1 MMRNRRIIVAMS
13 GASGA
18 ILAAKTVNALIEKNV
33 EVSVIASGPFRMVW
47 QQEMTES
54 FGEAVEKWADDPNF
68 QIYAPGDFTAPIAS
82 GSHPIDG
89 MIIVPSSMSTV
100 ASIRNGI
107 TDNLIKRAADVCLKE
122 GRKLVIV
129 PRESPLNAIHLE
141 NMGYLAR
148 IGVTILPADPPFYLG
163 ITTIEESAE
172 ITAQRGLLSL
182 GVISELPETIRYSK
196 E

>member
-1 MMRNRRIIVAMS
+1 MNRRIIVAMS

-18 ILAAKTVNALIEKNV
+18 ILASKTIDALMDQGV
-33 EVSVIASGPFRMVW
+33 HVSAIASGPFRMVW
-47 QQEMTES
+47 NQEMAES
-54 FGEAVEKWADDPNF
+54 FGERIEKWSDFPHF
-68 QIYAPGDFTAPIAS
+68 TMYAPGDVAAPIAS
-82 GSHPIDG
+82 GSYPIDG

-129 PRESPLNAIHLE
+129 PRETPLNAIHLE

-148 IGVTILPADPPFYLG
+148 LGVTILPADPAFYLG
-163 ITTIEESAE
+163 IKTIEESAE

-182 GVISELPETIRYSK
+182 QVISELPERIRYS